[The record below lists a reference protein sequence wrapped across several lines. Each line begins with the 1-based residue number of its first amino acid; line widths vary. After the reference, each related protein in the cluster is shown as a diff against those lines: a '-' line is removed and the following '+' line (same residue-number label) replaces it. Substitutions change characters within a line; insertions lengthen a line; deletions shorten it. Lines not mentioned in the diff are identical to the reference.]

1 MTGCHYKKCL
11 GAASFIEALQV
22 PPTVGFQRGSSP
34 STAPAAWPWQGL
46 RASLHTAAAMS
57 TACLHTATGKTKQNI
72 WSRIL
77 STNAHKTN
85 TVVTHK
91 GEANFSFVSQWKEFW
106 NPADAVYGIM
116 HTVSCNP
123 TCAINYQQSK
133 LQIHTKKTFQV
144 QSLSQF
150 CSKSYCSC
158 PHLFS
163 TSTATIKLKRGEK
176 ILQFCYFS

>member
-1 MTGCHYKKCL
+1 MPWGSLICWGSP
-11 GAASFIEALQV
+11 GA
-22 PPTVGFQRGSSP
+22 PTVGFQRGSSP
-34 STAPAAWPWQGL
+34 GGLALARPADIAARCGRHGARLVSTQP
-46 RASLHTAAAMS
+46 RAKLN
-57 TACLHTATGKTKQNI
+57 KTKQNI

-91 GEANFSFVSQWKEFW
+91 GEANFSLVSQWKEFW
-106 NPADAVYGIM
+106 NTADAVYGIM

-150 CSKSYCSC
+150 CSKS
-158 PHLFS
+158 
-163 TSTATIKLKRGEK
+163 
-176 ILQFCYFS
+176 